1 MTSEFHILL
10 RKILVTCMSLQTCH
24 NRVPQT
30 GWLKQQKF
38 ISSQFWRLEV
48 QIKVS
53 SGLVFPEAP
62 LLGLQMASCVLTWS
76 SLCGCVSLVSLPVS

>member
-53 SGLVFPEAP
+53 SGLVSSEAS
-62 LLGLQMASCVLTWS
+62 LLGFRQLSSPCVF
-76 SLCGCVSLVSLPVS
+76 SLCLSVS